1 VSTGVLFNLLV
12 VSPVLTSVQAL
23 CSGYSIRR
31 LEVLLK
37 EKHGDFLGFYKGEEG
52 SFNQKRASGC

>member
-1 VSTGVLFNLLV
+1 MSTGVLFNLLI
-12 VSPVLTSVQAL
+12 VSPVLTSLQAL

-37 EKHGDFLGFYKGEEG
+37 GEHGDFLGFYKGE
-52 SFNQKRASGC
+52 